1 MKRDQR
7 RSQSLNKNKNIYYLV
22 GGTILLFVIV
32 FITVYLMFG
41 SDSSKKSDVIDTQ
54 RFGQTRK

>member
-1 MKRDQR
+1 MRRDQR
-7 RSQSLNKNKNIYYLV
+7 RSQSLNKNIYYLI

-32 FITVYLMFG
+32 FVAVYFIFG
-41 SDSSKKSDVIDTQ
+41 SNNSKKSDVIDTE

>member
-1 MKRDQR
+1 MRRDQR